1 MRKFFSSYIFI
12 LIPFVA
18 LMVTK
23 FLVSKPQE
31 ILLSTDWSVAS
42 FMIFAQCINLVVSEN
57 FGNKSINS
65 NGLAIYIGITIIQL
79 IICLGA
85 YVYMTVRPDVSGGIA
100 QIVLFILSSVW
111 MCGVY
116 RTNEFIK
123 KAT

>member
-23 FLVSKPQE
+23 FLISKPQE

-42 FMIFAQCINLVVSEN
+42 FMIFAQCINLIVSEN

-65 NGLAIYIGITIIQL
+65 NGLAIYIGITIILL

-85 YVYMTVRPDVSGGIA
+85 YAYMTVSPDILGGVT
-100 QIVLFILSSVW
+100 QIFLFFLSSVW

-116 RTNEFIK
+116 KANEFIK